1 VGEHTAAP
9 RDGRYGRLVR
19 LGVGAGFVAAAG
31 CAWLLVSALGGGA
44 GAQGPQSAGCD
55 RLCAADPSAGT
66 PDGASGP
73 PGGGPPGPPTAGDSR
88 SGQPIAEGSAT
99 PPSQVRST
107 DGGTPAPGQNTA
119 SSSPSTPS
127 GQLVRFTVT
136 SHWAT
141 GYRMTVTV
149 TNGGTAPITGWTL
162 SFHVTGATLTLPA
175 DQPGI
180 SETGQTVE
188 WVPGDWQA
196 TINPGQ
202 SESVGFGF
210 DGALNPPT
218 GCVFDGAGCT
228 FVQQAPQ

>member
-1 VGEHTAAP
+1 MGEHTAAP
-9 RDGRYGRLVR
+9 RYGRYGRLVR

-31 CAWLLVSALGGGA
+31 CAALLMSALGGSGDDR
-44 GAQGPQSAGCD
+44 QDPRSAGCD
-55 RLCAADPSAGT
+55 RLCAADPSGG
-66 PDGASGP
+66 PDA
-73 PGGGPPGPPTAGDSR
+73 PGGGPDGAAGTPGASLGGR
-88 SGQPIAEGSAT
+88 SGLPIAPGSAT
-99 PPSQVRST
+99 PPQGRTPGGSTPGPGRS
-107 DGGTPAPGQNTA
+107 TA

-149 TNGGTAPITGWTL
+149 TNTGAATITDWTM

-180 SETGQTVE
+180 SQKGQTVE

-196 TINPGQ
+196 TIRPGQ
-202 SESVGFGF
+202 SQTVGFGF
-210 DGALNPPT
+210 DGALNAPT
-218 GCVFDGAGCT
+218 GCVFDGAACT